1 MLVGFPARLVLAGSV
16 LGVFAAS
23 SGTVYSLSEDVGDA
37 SVTVYDASSDQ
48 APAEPAPPVPTVTG
62 AQLAALAVGPARER
76 AAALIAEREAAERA
90 SREAEDDDDGDR
102 SPEERIRA
110 ALQDACDDGRIRGVI
125 CRNI

>member
-1 MLVGFPARLVLAGSV
+1 VLVRFPARLVLAGSV

-23 SGTVYSLSEDVGDA
+23 SATVYSLSEDVDDA
-37 SVTVYDASSDQ
+37 AVTVVYDASSDE

-62 AQLAALAVGPARER
+62 AQLAALAVTPARDR

-90 SREAEDDDDGDR
+90 RLEDEDDDRER